1 MSTGGHL
8 DGAWA
13 RTRAMAD
20 LTFTFGSSYG
30 SSRLGDMR
38 DTGLRKRPRTL
49 YDEAAVTKAPSKIQD
64 RRVAVSALKLD
75 CDLLTIKV
83 GKDTPQRT
91 FKIHIDVINDHTSY
105 FRSHLNF
112 DRAIQGS
119 DAPQD
124 AATISLSDHDPD
136 AFALWRTWIYTGKL
150 AILPDPPLPDS
161 NDERTAHYAVLAH
174 AYILGDY
181 LVDIPFMNA
190 IADVYVLNARGVDS
204 ARTLYPS
211 NEEIGVLYDGTSPDS
226 PIRRLLVD
234 IWMYRGKPDWLEREV
249 DGGVLPREFLVEVV
263 RRLLELK
270 KLREGETLSRP
281 WKMTHEQYHDRR
293 EVGVVEDRA
302 EVHRCEGDDT
312 QICGVCLKGAE

>member
-1 MSTGGHL
+1 MSYAATRRRMFTGAHWDEESG
-8 DGAWA
+8 

-30 SSRLGDMR
+30 SGSGYR
-38 DTGLRKRPRTL
+38 DIR
-49 YDEAAVTKAPSKIQD
+49 D
-64 RRVAVSALKLD
+64 
-75 CDLLTIKV
+75 
-83 GKDTPQRT
+83 
-91 FKIHIDVINDHTSY
+91 

-112 DRAIQGS
+112 DRAIHGS
-119 DAPQD
+119 EAPQES
-124 AATISLSDHDPD
+124 AVISLSDHDPD

-150 AILPDPPLPDS
+150 AILPDPPLPSDS

-190 IADVYVLNARGVDS
+190 IADVYVLNARGIDG
-204 ARTLYPS
+204 ARALYPS

-234 IWMYRGKPDWLEREV
+234 IWMYRGKPEWLEREV
-249 DGGVLPREFLVEVV
+249 DEDVLPREFLVEVV
-263 RRLLELK
+263 RKLLELK
-270 KLREGETLSRP
+270 KVREGETMSRP

-293 EVGVVEDRA
+293 EVGVQEEMA
-302 EVHRCEGDDT
+302 EAHRCEDEDAPAVGFDD
-312 QICGVCLKGAE
+312 LFPE